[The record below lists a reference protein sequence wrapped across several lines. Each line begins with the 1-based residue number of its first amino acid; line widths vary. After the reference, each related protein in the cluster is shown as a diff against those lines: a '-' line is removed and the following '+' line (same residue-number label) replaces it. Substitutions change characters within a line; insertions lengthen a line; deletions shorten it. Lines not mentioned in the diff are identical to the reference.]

1 MCTQMKIKEK
11 RQRIE
16 THVYTDEDQREE
28 TEDRDTCTQMKIKEK
43 RQRIET
49 HVYTDEDQREETE
62 DRALIP
68 AITFLA
74 MKTIL

>member
-1 MCTQMKIKEK
+1 M
-11 RQRIE
+11 
-16 THVYTDEDQREE
+16 Y
-28 TEDRDTCTQMKIKEK
+28 TQMKIKEK